1 MAKEH
6 YVIVVADDNELI
18 NDFLYDLLHEE
29 GYQVLSCFSGEEA
42 QRVIRRVTPDIAI
55 LDMQM
60 EERDAG
66 LQVLE
71 YLRQHPET
79 ARVSVIICSADVP
92 FLEAKKNDILAYG
105 GEIVYKPFE
114 IPRLLATIEK
124 LLIRPN

>member
-6 YVIVVADDNELI
+6 YVIVVADDNTLI
-18 NDFLYDLLHEE
+18 NNFLSDLLRDE
-29 GYQVLSCFSGEEA
+29 GYQVLCCFSGEEA
-42 QRVIRRVTPDIAI
+42 QRVIRRVTPDVAI

-71 YLRQHPET
+71 HLRQHPET
-79 ARVSVIICSADVP
+79 ARISVIICSADVP
-92 FLEAKKNDILAYG
+92 FLEAKKKDITANG

-124 LLIRPN
+124 LLMATS

>member
-6 YVIVVADDNELI
+6 YVIVVADDNVLI

-29 GYQVLSCFSGEEA
+29 GYDVLCCFSGEEA
-42 QRVIRRVTPDIAI
+42 QRVIRRVIPDVAI

-60 EERDAG
+60 ETRDAG

-71 YLRQHPET
+71 QLRQHPET
-79 ARVSVIICSADVP
+79 VRVSVLICSADVP
-92 FLEAKKNDILAYG
+92 FLDAKKNDITAYG

-114 IPRLLATIEK
+114 IPHLLATIEK
-124 LLIRPN
+124 LLMATS

>member
-124 LLIRPN
+124 LLMAPS

>member
-1 MAKEH
+1 MAKQQ

-18 NDFLYDLLHEE
+18 IDFLNDLLQEE
-29 GYQVLSCFSGEEA
+29 GYQVLCCFSGEEA
-42 QRVIRRVTPDIAI
+42 LRVIGRVIPDVAI

-60 EERDAG
+60 ETHDAG

-71 YLRQHPET
+71 HVRQQPET

-92 FLEAKKNDILAYG
+92 FLEAKKKDITAYR

-114 IPRLLATIEK
+114 IPHLLATIEK
-124 LLIRPN
+124 VLMATP